1 VRVQLFFER
10 ATQAFEVLGVSSM
23 VVGFLFAFGLAVV
36 TWKRTGDGGRAFKTL
51 RDSLGGA
58 ILLGLELLV
67 AADIVKTVTSTP
79 SLTDA
84 AVLGMIVLIRTVLS
98 ITIEI
103 EVDGVAPWRTRRYW
117 HELRASLR
125 GQRPTPARNS
135 CNLPRFLQHGCG
147 SALNRDPGV
156 EIGAFARP
164 LWVSGDNQT
173 RSQPIRCDL
182 CARGEVVDQRFGVLD
197 QSGGVDRM
205 RRRRVVVGNTSG
217 RAAQQGDRTLEVAA
231 LDVSDADGQLGEAL
245 PQLPFLVRAVL
256 PCGLK
261 HLVRVEC

>member
-1 VRVQLFFER
+1 VRVELFFER

-103 EVDGVAPWRTRRYW
+103 EVDGVAPWRK
-117 HELRASLR
+117 
-125 GQRPTPARNS
+125 
-135 CNLPRFLQHGCG
+135 
-147 SALNRDPGV
+147 ALTTGP
-156 EIGAFARP
+156 
-164 LWVSGDNQT
+164 Q
-173 RSQPIRCDL
+173 
-182 CARGEVVDQRFGVLD
+182 VLA
-197 QSGGVDRM
+197 
-205 RRRRVVVGNTSG
+205 
-217 RAAQQGDRTLEVAA
+217 RAARESARSAPDT
-231 LDVSDADGQLGEAL
+231 S
-245 PQLPFLVRAVL
+245 P
-256 PCGLK
+256 
-261 HLVRVEC
+261 